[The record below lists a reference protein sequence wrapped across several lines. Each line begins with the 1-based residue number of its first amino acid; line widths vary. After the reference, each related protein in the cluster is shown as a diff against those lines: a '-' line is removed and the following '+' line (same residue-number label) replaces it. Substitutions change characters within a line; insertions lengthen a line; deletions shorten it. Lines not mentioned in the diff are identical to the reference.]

1 MNTQFP
7 FFAYDSIVGAN
18 PTSDYPFSFFIKP
31 FLHTNKK
38 IRKNLEEPSH
48 HIRFLFFFKKN
59 SELDHT

>member
-31 FLHTNKK
+31 FLHTIPEKK
-38 IRKNLEEPSH
+38 LRVGSYNE
-48 HIRFLFFFKKN
+48 
-59 SELDHT
+59 